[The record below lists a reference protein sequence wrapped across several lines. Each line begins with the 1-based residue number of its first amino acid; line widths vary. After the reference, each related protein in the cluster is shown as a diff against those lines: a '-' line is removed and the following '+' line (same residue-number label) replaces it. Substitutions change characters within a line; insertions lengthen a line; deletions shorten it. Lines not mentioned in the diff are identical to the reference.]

1 MNKELKYYLQQ
12 SFQLPGSVMEM
23 QDAENFLADKMN
35 KLIRDDFNHLV
46 QVLYRIDVNETK
58 LKQVLKDNPN
68 EDAGKIIA
76 RLIIERQQ
84 QKMISRNSF
93 KKADEN
99 IDEEEKW

>member
-1 MNKELKYYLQQ
+1 MY
-12 SFQLPGSVMEM
+12 
-23 QDAENFLADKMN
+23 ENYE
-35 KLIRDDFNHLV
+35 DFNHLI
-46 QVLYRIDVNETK
+46 QVLYRIDVSETK

-93 KKADEN
+93 KNSGED
-99 IDEEEKW
+99 IDGEEKW

>member
-12 SFQLPGSVMEM
+12 SFQLPGSILEM

-35 KLIRDDFNHLV
+35 ELIRNDFNHLI
-46 QVLYRIDVNETK
+46 QVLYRIDVNEAK

-76 RLIIERQQ
+76 RLILERQQ
-84 QKMISRNSF
+84 QKLISRNNF
-93 KKADEN
+93 KKSGAD
-99 IDEEEKW
+99 IDDEEKW